1 MLDNLNK
8 LDFTKKE
15 LDFIKS
21 NLDIDTLINL
31 CSNYELVNDN
41 ILLLKNNGINNI
53 EDIFITFTEFFLNDK
68 EKNIKK
74 FTKFNI
80 KALVS
85 LINED
90 FTAFSEINNV

>member
-8 LDFTKKE
+8 LDFNKNE
-15 LDFIKS
+15 LEYIKS
-21 NLDIDTLINL
+21 NLEVDTLINI

-68 EKNIKK
+68 EKNGVLDRKEFK
-74 FTKFNI
+74 EVYK
-80 KALVS
+80 V
-85 LINED
+85 
-90 FTAFSEINNV
+90 

>member
-8 LDFTKKE
+8 LDFNKNE
-15 LDFIKS
+15 LEYIKS
-21 NLDIDTLINL
+21 NLEVDTLINI

-68 EKNIKK
+68 GKNLKK

-90 FTAFSEINNV
+90 YTVFSEINNV

>member
-8 LDFTKKE
+8 LDFNKNE
-15 LDFIKS
+15 LEYIKS
-21 NLDIDTLINL
+21 NLEVDTLINI

-68 EKNIKK
+68 EKNLKK

-90 FTAFSEINNV
+90 YTVFSEINNV